1 MYKFNIF
8 LFFLFSL
15 LYLIKSSHLRN
26 IEEIP
31 DLEYLLLGLP
41 TSYDILLKEFS
52 AQKRSTVSNLFTLSY
67 FKTLV
72 FNSNLNYY
80 LNKEIQDFQSIL
92 NDIIILMGIANP
104 KRAFINEIFEEKIIK
119 SKEHYD
125 SNKWMNYNIVTTE
138 LNEDKRIAIGSLF
151 VNLNKGK
158 YNFIFCYSS
167 GYFKVP
173 FNGLNIVFLG
183 SEGDW
188 KYVATAVSSNYL
200 SKDLEFYDTNF
211 IMDFLNLVGFK
222 IIGNKYKLQ
231 LPYPKIR

>member
-8 LFFLFSL
+8 LIFLFSL

-52 AQKRSTVSNLFTLSY
+52 SQKRSTVSNLFTLSY

-151 VNLNKGK
+151 VNLTKEN
-158 YNFIFCYSS
+158 IIL
-167 GYFKVP
+167 YFV
-173 FNGLNIVFLG
+173 IVQDILKFL
-183 SEGDW
+183 
-188 KYVATAVSSNYL
+188 L
-200 SKDLEFYDTNF
+200 
-211 IMDFLNLVGFK
+211 MD
-222 IIGNKYKLQ
+222 
-231 LPYPKIR
+231 